1 MSYLLSID
9 ALKVYLVFMYIKNIW
24 DGLERSNNSRF
35 FVMLAMVHKNFF
47 MAFTSFFPPQKIGR
61 RGFISRE
68 KCLASYPLGMSLLL
82 TSLSGCSI
90 FRWIPFLYTPLGFI
104 FLITK
109 YKLWCWIDL
118 ALGLHIY
125 GFSSPQHQ
133 EFLCMSETC
142 VSNIHQEKCFQEIS

>member
-1 MSYLLSID
+1 
-9 ALKVYLVFMYIKNIW
+9 
-24 DGLERSNNSRF
+24 
-35 FVMLAMVHKNFF
+35 
-47 MAFTSFFPPQKIGR
+47 
-61 RGFISRE
+61 
-68 KCLASYPLGMSLLL
+68 MSLLL

-90 FRWIPFLYTPLGFI
+90 FRCIPFLYTPLGFI

-142 VSNIHQEKCFQEIS
+142 VSNIHQEKCFQEISYSKKKRSLFWKKLHSNAHLIFIQHMYLHTLKDSKIHIITDCKLGTKS